1 MPCVSTA
8 SACRRV
14 SPSTAVPCG
23 KLRLQ
28 AFGVRLLQ
36 LITAEVAAM
45 QKSGATDSLEVYA
58 MERIEMIGQMETK
71 KRKAAYATWGESLG
85 RVVALLP

>member
-14 SPSTAVPCG
+14 SPSTAVTCG
-23 KLRLQ
+23 KLR
-28 AFGVRLLQ
+28 AFTVWLLQ